1 MQQSAGEEQFGV
13 DVGALEL
20 AEGATVDVGPVAV
33 VEQGLR
39 EDASGAFL
47 SGSGE
52 HAAGRGEE
60 RRRQVGVA
68 PRMHAEGE
76 PQSLGVRDR
85 SDDHEVPQMT
95 HLNENVQRVLRD
107 CLAAG
112 RLSGTIRCSARRYR
126 LGKWDICRAR
136 AGGLPTADS
145 R

>member
-1 MQQSAGEEQFGV
+1 MAAIERPTCSATWRASRGGGEGEVGGAGGVDQSGVVQQGAGEEQFGV

-39 EDASGAFL
+39 EDALGALL

-68 PRMHAEGE
+68 PRVQADGE
-76 PQSLGVRDR
+76 PQSPDRVLGVGAG
-85 SDDHEVPQMT
+85 
-95 HLNENVQRVLRD
+95 QR
-107 CLAAG
+107 
-112 RLSGTIRCSARRYR
+112 
-126 LGKWDICRAR
+126 
-136 AGGLPTADS
+136 P
-145 R
+145 

>member
-1 MQQSAGEEQFGV
+1 MVAGGSVQDRRPTTSTAAPAESRWGEVGRAGGVDQSGVVQQSAGEEQFGV

-60 RRRQVGVA
+60 CRRQVGVA
-68 PRMHAEGE
+68 PRVHAEGE
-76 PQSLGVRDR
+76 PQSPDRVLGVGAG
-85 SDDHEVPQMT
+85 
-95 HLNENVQRVLRD
+95 QR
-107 CLAAG
+107 
-112 RLSGTIRCSARRYR
+112 
-126 LGKWDICRAR
+126 
-136 AGGLPTADS
+136 P
-145 R
+145 